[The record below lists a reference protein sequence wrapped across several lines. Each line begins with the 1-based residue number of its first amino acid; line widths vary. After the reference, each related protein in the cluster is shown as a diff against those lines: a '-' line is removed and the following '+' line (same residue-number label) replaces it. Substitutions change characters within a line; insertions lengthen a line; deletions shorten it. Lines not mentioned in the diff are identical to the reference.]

1 MGETIMKSWII
12 AAGLALAAG
21 AAAAQGAKG
30 PSIAGAG
37 LNVRD
42 MEAEKTWYVE
52 MMGMTVLQTLHRDG
66 KTFEY
71 VLGYQGLDGGVIA
84 LLGSTAR
91 QPGPNP
97 WGRLILNVPDEK
109 AMGTALAAK
118 GVQGREVL
126 PGVAWFVTDP
136 EGNAIELFTAPKTP
150 LP

>member
-1 MGETIMKSWII
+1 MKSWMI
-12 AAGLALAAG
+12 AAGLTLAAT
-21 AAAAQGAKG
+21 AAMAQSKG

-42 MEAEKTWYVE
+42 MEAEKTWYVDKL
-52 MMGMTVLQTLHRDG
+52 GMKVLQTLHRDG
-66 KTFEY
+66 KPFEY

-91 QPGPNP
+91 PPGPNP

-109 AMGTALAAK
+109 ALGTALVAK
-118 GVQGREVL
+118 GVPGREVL
-126 PGVAWFVTDP
+126 PGVAWFTADP
-136 EGNAIELFTAPKTP
+136 EGNAVELFTTPKTP